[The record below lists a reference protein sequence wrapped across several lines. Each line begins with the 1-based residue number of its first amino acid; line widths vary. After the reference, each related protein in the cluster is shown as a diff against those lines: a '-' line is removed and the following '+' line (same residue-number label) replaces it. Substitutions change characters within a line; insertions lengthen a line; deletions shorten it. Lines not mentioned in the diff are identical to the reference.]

1 MIEKVE
7 ENLCKQEEG
16 DALYFSRVF
25 CCGSLFVRVS
35 CFSFLPQPDST
46 MRNLYF
52 CFFDPLTKMMN
63 LIKMVQMKV
72 LEYIPYIFEL
82 MSLLYLMYKLYLRV
96 CKNTDLCIALISNA
110 EVFHLF
116 YLYTNTFVM
125 TPFRPSAMLKKPPFN
140 TRVYYVNVKG
150 SYLVLE

>member
-1 MIEKVE
+1 MQARRRGRLI
-7 ENLCKQEEG
+7 LLACI
-16 DALYFSRVF
+16 LLW
-25 CCGSLFVRVS
+25 LFVCARFLFLVSSLARFDNEKLVFLFFRSLNKNDEFNQNGIDEGFRIHSLHFRVVVMW
-35 CFSFLPQPDST
+35 F
-46 MRNLYF
+46 
-52 CFFDPLTKMMN
+52 
-63 LIKMVQMKV
+63 
-72 LEYIPYIFEL
+72 
-82 MSLLYLMYKLYLRV
+82 LYLMYKIYLSV